1 MHNNDYCQAPNLSWG
16 VCLKRDEQ
24 WLPPGHRTCRG
35 VCVWSV
41 TNSDGRQGTVLVVGC
56 VSEAWLTVTAA
67 RAPNLSWGVCLKRD
81 EQCDC
86 RQGTELVVGVSEA
99 WRMGQIKR
107 GQLLFLLVTI
117 ERIYKITWF
126 FERIIYST
134 YKATNDTMPILLS

>member
-24 WLPPGHRTCRG
+24 WLPPGHRTWRG

-56 VSEAWLTVTAA
+56 
-67 RAPNLSWGVCLKRD
+67 
-81 EQCDC
+81 
-86 RQGTELVVGVSEA
+86 VSEA